1 MKKYDKIVIGAG
13 LYGLYAARY
22 CAKRGRVCW
31 FWSVILRRFAEQP
44 ILIRRGCTKV
54 ITIRDPFRRQ

>member
-1 MKKYDKIVIGAG
+1 MKKYDIIIAGAG
-13 LYGLYAARY
+13 ASGVLL
-22 CAKRGRVCW
+22 KRGRVCW